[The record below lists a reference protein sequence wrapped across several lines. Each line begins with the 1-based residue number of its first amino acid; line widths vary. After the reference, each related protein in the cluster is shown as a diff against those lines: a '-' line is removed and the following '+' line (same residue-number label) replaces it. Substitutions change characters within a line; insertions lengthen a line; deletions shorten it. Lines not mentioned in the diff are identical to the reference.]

1 MKKFATILSIF
12 VTSPLL
18 FSASSHAAD
27 ATVESLATRLSTL
40 ENRLNRLENTI
51 SEKNNTGSHSYVS
64 SAVEESTNN
73 SKPEVGNTT
82 TYVIQD
88 GDTLGKIATKFGIE
102 RAELLKANRLSEGQ
116 PIYIGETLAIPSA
129 PKAPVTGTA
138 AKDST
143 VPMSVSTTTT
153 TTTPTTPTAP
163 LSVTTTPTTPAVPEK
178 TVVNPEKTKSAKQE
192 SVVVGETKKSAP
204 ATTSTHKVVKGDTL
218 MSLSRKYSTSVES
231 IKAANGLK
239 GDTISLDQT
248 LKIPV
253 ANAAASTSQG
263 KAPAKAEQNVSFQY
277 ENPLLKPNETYGQ
290 YTVVKGDNLY
300 AIARDFLTTMAE
312 LQRINNL
319 GSSTVIRPGDEII
332 VPTSKYNA
340 HHQKSGVAAR

>member
-18 FSASSHAAD
+18 FSASIHAAD
-27 ATVESLATRLSTL
+27 TTVESLATRLSTL
-40 ENRLNRLENTI
+40 ENRLNSLENTI

-64 SAVEESTNN
+64 GAVEESTNR
-73 SKPEVGNTT
+73 SKPEVESTT

-102 RAELLKANRLSEGQ
+102 RTELLKANRLSEGQ

-129 PKAPVTGTA
+129 PKALVAGTA

-153 TTTPTTPTAP
+153 TTTTTPTAP
-163 LSVTTTPTTPAVPEK
+163 LSATTTPTVPTSSAT

-218 MSLSRKYSTSVES
+218 MSLSRKYATSVES

-248 LKIPV
+248 LKIPA
-253 ANAAASTSQG
+253 ANAAATTSQK

-277 ENPLLKPNETYGQ
+277 ENPLLKRNETYGQ
-290 YTVVKGDNLY
+290 YTVIKGDNLY